1 MKITY
6 IFCLS
11 TIFFLTLHLTF
22 AKDTTSQ
29 AISDQFAKKFSAEKG
44 IVSKKNTQ
52 SDDLNKDLS
61 CNITFFDIMI

>member
-6 IFCLS
+6 IFCLF

-29 AISDQFAKKFSAEKG
+29 AISDQYAKKVSAEKS
-44 IVSKKNTQ
+44 IVSKKNTK
-52 SDDLNKDLS
+52 SDDLEKDLS
-61 CNITFFDIMI
+61 CNITVFDIII